1 MRTLVLYFNRASRW
15 MLADDYGEKGIA
27 FPGMDAHI
35 MKEIIIQHPI
45 IRPLAE
51 EVWFVFWR
59 PSWNTER

>member
-1 MRTLVLYFNRASRW
+1 

-45 IRPLAE
+45 IYLFTLSQRKCGLYSGVPLGTRE
-51 EVWFVFWR
+51 GKDGCSSPVL
-59 PSWNTER
+59 